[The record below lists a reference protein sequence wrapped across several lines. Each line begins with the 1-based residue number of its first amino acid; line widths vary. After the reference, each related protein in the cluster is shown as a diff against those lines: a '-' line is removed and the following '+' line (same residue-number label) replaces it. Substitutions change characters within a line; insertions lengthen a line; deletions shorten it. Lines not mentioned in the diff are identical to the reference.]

1 VAGAVVKPQS
11 IYRLVRDAV
20 DGDVWVSD
28 PDVVLSAGPS
38 DGRPASKADPPYEPP
53 RLRLG
58 FAPPPVDVPLAWEG
72 DDS

>member
-28 PDVVLSAGPS
+28 PDVV
-38 DGRPASKADPPYEPP
+38 PASKADPPYEPP